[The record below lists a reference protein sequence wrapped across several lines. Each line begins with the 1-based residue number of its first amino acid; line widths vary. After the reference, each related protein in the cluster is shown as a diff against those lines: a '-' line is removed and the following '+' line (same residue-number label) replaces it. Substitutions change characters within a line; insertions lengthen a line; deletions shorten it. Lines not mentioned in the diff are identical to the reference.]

1 MVKLNL
7 IIDLK
12 ILFYKIII
20 MSNENIDII
29 LKKYDVKKLNTNN
42 VPLTKYEKTRI
53 LGERASQIENGTK
66 ILISNPER
74 FDNAYK
80 IAEEEFK
87 LKKIPFIIKRP
98 YNNGYEYFRL
108 SDLY

>member
-1 MVKLNL
+1 MNSED
-7 IIDLK
+7 I
-12 ILFYKIII
+12 
-20 MSNENIDII
+20 NII
-29 LKKYDVKKLNTNN
+29 LNKYDVKKLNTKN

-53 LGERASQIENGTK
+53 LGERASQIENGST
-66 ILISNPER
+66 ILISNPKR
-74 FDNAYK
+74 FNNAYQ

-98 YNNGYEYFRL
+98 YNNGYEYFKL